1 MKEKKRKSRGRPK
14 FEGGARIVINLTAP
28 LVEALRKKQMDNPKL
43 KRAKIIRN
51 ALRAQL
57 LPPGKRREEDDI

>member
-1 MKEKKRKSRGRPK
+1 MKDKKKKGRGRPK

-28 LVEALRKKQMDNPKL
+28 LVEALRKKQMENPKL

-51 ALRAQL
+51 ALSAYL
-57 LPPGKRREEDDI
+57 LPPGKRREQDEL